1 MSVITVRIPKEVKRV
16 LEKRR
21 VNISGTVR
29 AFLEQYVRDMET
41 RELAGRLDTLRD
53 RVGTKIDAE
62 TIAKL
67 VREDRTRR

>member
-21 VNISGTVR
+21 VNISETVR

-41 RELAGRLDTLRD
+41 KELAGRLDTLRD

-67 VREDRTRR
+67 VREDRKSR

>member
-21 VNISGTVR
+21 VNISETVR

-67 VREDRTRR
+67 VREDRKSR

>member
-21 VNISGTVR
+21 VNISETVR
-29 AFLEQYVRDMET
+29 TFLEQYVRDMES
-41 RELAGRLDTLRD
+41 RELAGRLEALRD

-62 TIAKL
+62 SIAKL
-67 VREDRTRR
+67 VREDRKNR

>member
-21 VNISGTVR
+21 VNISETVR
-29 AFLEQYVRDMET
+29 TFLEQYVRDMET
-41 RELAGRLDTLRD
+41 RELAGRLDALRE
-53 RVGTKIDAE
+53 RVGSKIDAE

-67 VREDRTRR
+67 VLEDRKNR

>member
-16 LEKRR
+16 LKKRR
-21 VNISGTVR
+21 VNISETVR

-41 RELAGRLDTLRD
+41 RELARRLDTLRD
-53 RVGTKIDAE
+53 RIGPKIDAE

-67 VREDRTRR
+67 VREDRKSR

>member
-1 MSVITVRIPKEVKRV
+1 MITVRIPKEVKRV

-21 VNISGTVR
+21 VNISETVR

-41 RELAGRLDTLRD
+41 RELACRLDTLRE
-53 RVGTKIDAE
+53 RVGSKIDAE

-67 VREDRTRR
+67 VREDRKNR

>member
-21 VNISGTVR
+21 VNISETVR

-53 RVGTKIDAE
+53 RVGPKIDAE

-67 VREDRTRR
+67 VREDRKSR

>member
-21 VNISGTVR
+21 VNISETVR

-41 RELAGRLDTLRD
+41 RELAIRLDTLRD
-53 RVGTKIDAE
+53 RIGTKIDAE

-67 VREDRTRR
+67 VREDRRSR

>member
-21 VNISGTVR
+21 VNISETVR
-29 AFLEQYVRDMET
+29 AFLQQYVRDMET

-67 VREDRTRR
+67 VREDRKNR

>member
-1 MSVITVRIPKEVKRV
+1 VITVRIPKEVKRV

-21 VNISGTVR
+21 VNISETVR

-41 RELAGRLDTLRD
+41 RELACRLDTLRE
-53 RVGTKIDAE
+53 RVGSKIDAE

-67 VREDRTRR
+67 VREDRKNR

>member
-21 VNISGTVR
+21 VNISETVR

-53 RVGTKIDAE
+53 RIGAKIDAE

-67 VREDRTRR
+67 VREDRKSR

>member
-1 MSVITVRIPKEVKRV
+1 MITVRIPKEVKRV

-21 VNISGTVR
+21 VNISETVR

-41 RELAGRLDTLRD
+41 RELAGRLDTLRE
-53 RVGTKIDAE
+53 RVGSKIDAE

-67 VREDRTRR
+67 VREDRKNR

>member
-21 VNISGTVR
+21 VNISETVR

-41 RELAGRLDTLRD
+41 RELAGRLDMLRD
-53 RVGTKIDAE
+53 RIGTKIDAE

-67 VREDRTRR
+67 VREDRSR

>member
-1 MSVITVRIPKEVKRV
+1 MSVITVRIPREVKRV

-21 VNISGTVR
+21 VNISETVR

-53 RVGTKIDAE
+53 RIGIKIDAE

-67 VREDRTRR
+67 VREDRKSR

>member
-21 VNISGTVR
+21 VNISETVR

-41 RELAGRLDTLRD
+41 RELACRLDTLRE
-53 RVGTKIDAE
+53 RVGSKIDAE

-67 VREDRTRR
+67 VREDRKNR

>member
-21 VNISGTVR
+21 VNISETVR

-41 RELAGRLDTLRD
+41 KELAGRLDTLRD

-67 VREDRTRR
+67 VREDRKNR